1 MRVLLS
7 EIDVKKKKFTLQTET
22 DIKVFLLFLLEY
34 IREPVDRATLI
45 DIVSENTDEILI
57 NYDACL
63 ESLVDSEHIF
73 PDEIDGERYYIIT
86 DSGRMVA
93 KELFDTLDPEFREK
107 SLKTALK
114 HLSLTKRGM
123 IPRVRIE
130 ETEKTRY
137 KVTMTLSDAVG
148 EIFTLTLN
156 VPSLGQAEEMKRY
169 FETNPEGVY
178 RGVFFSACGKF
189 DYLFN

>member
-1 MRVLLS
+1 M
-7 EIDVKKKKFTLQTET
+7 KKKKFTLRTET

-34 IREPVDRATLI
+34 IREPVDKATLI
-45 DIVSENTDEILI
+45 DIVSANTDEILI

-73 PDEIDGERYYIIT
+73 PDEIAGERYYIIT

-93 KELFDTLDPEFREK
+93 RELFDTLDPEFREK
-107 SLKTALK
+107 SLKVAIK

-123 IPRVRIE
+123 IPKTKIE
-130 ETEKTRY
+130 ETEGTRY
-137 KVTMTLSDAVG
+137 KVTMTLTDAVG
-148 EIFTLTLN
+148 EIFTLSLN
-156 VPSLGQAEEMKRY
+156 VPSYNQAEEMRKY

-189 DYLFN
+189 DYLFK